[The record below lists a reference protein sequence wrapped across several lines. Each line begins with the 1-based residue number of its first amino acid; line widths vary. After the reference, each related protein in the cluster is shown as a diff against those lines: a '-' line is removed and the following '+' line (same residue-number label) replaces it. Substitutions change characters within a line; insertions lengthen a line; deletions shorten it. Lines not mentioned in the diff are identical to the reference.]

1 MPAPRAPGDGR
12 EPGPGDAMEKVTE
25 KLIVLKKDGVGRIA
39 FDNQQRRNALTYE
52 MWQGLPVV
60 LKDFAQDAAVRVIV
74 LSGAGGRAFSAGADI
89 SEFEKQRASED
100 AVEVYNAAVADA
112 TNALVAAR
120 KPLIAQIDGFCIGGG
135 LGVAMCC
142 DLRIAATDS
151 RFAIPAA
158 KLGLGYKL
166 NNLRHLID
174 VVGPSFAME
183 ILFTARQ
190 FDAEAA
196 ADAVAVDLGDH
207 RLPGGDHGVGGLGDG
222 GVVDLD
228 RVLGGALLL
237 ELRDVGAGRERL
249 AAGAGQHDHAHFFVA
264 REVGEHH
271 RQPLPHVVG
280 KRVAALLVVEGDA
293 ADAVALLDDQP
304 LGHRLKRVL
313 RLVLVGHAGSP
324 VIEG

>member
-1 MPAPRAPGDGR
+1 MD
-12 EPGPGDAMEKVTE
+12 KVTE
-25 KLIVLKKDGVGRIA
+25 KLIVLKKDGVGRVT

-60 LKDFAQDAAVRVIV
+60 LQDFAQDAAVRVIV
-74 LSGAGGRAFSAGADI
+74 LAGAGGRAFSAGADI

-183 ILFTARQ
+183 ILFTARRC
-190 FDAEAA
+190 DAEEALAMGLVNRVLPPDEVARYVADYATAIAENAPLTVLAA
-196 ADAVAVDLGDH
+196 KTVVREAVKDADKRDLALCQ
-207 RLPGGDHGVGGLGDG
+207 R
-222 GVVDLD
+222 VVDD
-228 RVLGGALLL
+228 CFAS
-237 ELRDVGAGRERL
+237 EDYQEGRKAFME
-249 AAGAGQHDHAHFFVA
+249 
-264 REVGEHH
+264 
-271 RQPLPHVVG
+271 
-280 KRVAALLVVEGDA
+280 KRKPEFKG
-293 ADAVALLDDQP
+293 
-304 LGHRLKRVL
+304 R
-313 RLVLVGHAGSP
+313 
-324 VIEG
+324 